1 MGIVK
6 KPNVKSYWEKDSNL
20 FSSIGIC
27 ELFSRQRFCDIYS
40 NLCLR
45 NPLDKPAY
53 EKDLLYKIS
62 PFINCI
68 IESSRRYFTPDQ
80 QVTIDDAMIAFK
92 GKNKLIQFMPLKP
105 IRYGFKA
112 FLLCDAMT
120 GYVLKWKLYTK
131 NPKDVDEDYGLT
143 YKIMRILCKE
153 IEGNYNIVFTDRYYT
168 GLQILS
174 DLRRLKIG
182 ACGTIK
188 SDRTQLPKEFK
199 DLANSLAQDETMYFK
214 TGNNLL
220 LSCWKDSALVTVCSN
235 CFSTGNKIR
244 TRRRKKKEIE
254 KDEEE
259 RKTEVSREM
268 NDSVDELEADL
279 SEIEI
284 YEDANIP
291 PAIEQY
297 NLYMHGVDRFDQ
309 KAAYYGLKLKSNRW
323 YVKIFFHF
331 IEISMINSYILYQK
345 TCEKANISP
354 ISHLDFRKEVARS
367 LVEDL
372 RLESGIKPS
381 KLKKG
386 NSLNSLKTERLDSLP
401 NIIPLKRCKI
411 EKIPPNP
418 LRKTNRYTCEIHDE
432 SDDDDEKKRAQ
443 TSFWCKSCKIPV
455 CRKICFDKHCQ

>member
-1 MGIVK
+1 MEASDEISETSQESDKDFIYEDPDIQPLEEEYDKFPHMYNADWEEVEKHSSTWLREYQATPGTKNLFLTEDSDPIDFFELIFPNDMISKVTQWTNKRAEENIDNRKRASMKMKKWHNMKVQEMRAFLGCLITMGIVK

-244 TRRRKKKEIE
+244 TRRRKKKENE

-259 RKTEVSREM
+259 RKTEMSREM
-268 NDSVDELEADL
+268 NDSVDKLEADL

-284 YEDANIP
+284 YEDINIP
-291 PAIEQY
+291 LAIEQY
-297 NLYMHGVDRFDQ
+297 NLYKQGVDRFDQ

-323 YVKIFFHF
+323 
-331 IEISMINSYILYQK
+331 
-345 TCEKANISP
+345 
-354 ISHLDFRKEVARS
+354 
-367 LVEDL
+367 
-372 RLESGIKPS
+372 
-381 KLKKG
+381 
-386 NSLNSLKTERLDSLP
+386 
-401 NIIPLKRCKI
+401 
-411 EKIPPNP
+411 
-418 LRKTNRYTCEIHDE
+418 
-432 SDDDDEKKRAQ
+432 
-443 TSFWCKSCKIPV
+443 
-455 CRKICFDKHCQ
+455 